1 MPRILLDYSVIEFRL
16 SSLLQYWYRHAS
28 VYFKGNFANA
38 ALHLGLEYQFFQ
50 VLGACCDY
58 AATEVFIIQVHSL
71 YGLASKLEIARTLA
85 TQSNNY

>member
-1 MPRILLDYSVIEFRL
+1 MPRILLEYSVIEFRL

-50 VLGACCDY
+50 VLGACCDF
-58 AATEVFIIQVHSL
+58 AATNTL
-71 YGLASKLEIARTLA
+71 YGLARLNWKSLEP
-85 TQSNNY
+85 